1 MELIDQFEE
10 TLLAARR
17 ARFGGGVSV
26 DRDRLLDLVDQIRAS
41 VPTAIA
47 DAQGIL
53 HDRQQILA
61 RANEE
66 AEVVAAKARQEAD
79 AQLSGHDLIRKA
91 QLRASEII
99 KEATQQAQQITKEAR
114 TEATAIRGSA
124 TSQAIEQ
131 AIEADRY
138 SLDVLRRLESQLAAL
153 LTSIRAGIEQL
164 SHKLEQEQEQRS
176 VALRDARI
184 REQHTLSEPD

>member
-1 MELIDQFEE
+1 MEFIDQFEE
-10 TLLAARR
+10 TLLAGRR
-17 ARFGGGVSV
+17 ARFGSGVSV

-47 DAQGIL
+47 DAQSIL
-53 HDRQQILA
+53 HDRQQILV

-66 AEVVAAKARQEAD
+66 AEVIVAKARQEAD
-79 AQLSGHDLIRKA
+79 AQLSGHDLVRQA
-91 QLRASEII
+91 QLRAAEII
-99 KEATQQAQQITKEAR
+99 KEATQQAQETTKEAR

-138 SLDVLRRLESQLAAL
+138 SLDVLQRLESQLAAL

-164 SHKLEQEQEQRS
+164 NQKLAHEQEQRA
-176 VALRDARI
+176 VAIRDARI
-184 REQHTLSEPD
+184 REQHSPSKSD